1 MTESPEDI
9 EALRA
14 RLRDLEGQLAARTAE
29 QPVAPPRSSRDRQ
42 WWRTIVVG
50 ALIAIAALLAP
61 LAVVATWA
69 HDQVGDTDRFIET
82 VGPLGSEE
90 SVQNAI
96 ADRISQEIFKY
107 IDVQDITEEA
117 LTALAGQDFV
127 PSRAATVLPSLSVPL
142 SNAIQNF
149 VSERVDEVV
158 RSDLFQQ
165 AWTEAARQAHTQM
178 VAVLTGDTSA
188 AVDVSDGAVKVNIAG
203 FVSAVKQKLI
213 SEGFS
218 FAERI
223 PEVNASFTI
232 FQSTNIGTA
241 QKWFSWLDTISRVL
255 PVLAILLLLAAVMI
269 ARHRRKA
276 LLAAGLSVA
285 GAMVLLG
292 LLLNI
297 VRPIYLDAIPPDVI
311 ASDAAATIY
320 DQLVQFI
327 RTALR
332 AVGIVFLAV
341 ALAAFW
347 FAPSGAGA
355 AVRTSAA
362 GGLGRLRTRAAAGG
376 MNTGPVGQFLTTYRT
391 FTRIVVVA
399 VGALVY
405 LSLDHPTGANALV
418 IIACI
423 VVVLVVLEFLAAPA
437 REPEDDLTGPGT
449 GLGSQHA

>member
-29 QPVAPPRSSRDRQ
+29 QPVAPAPRSSRDRQ

-61 LAVVATWA
+61 LTVVATWA

-127 PSRAATVLPSLSVPL
+127 PPRAAGVLPSLSIPL
-142 SNAIQNF
+142 SNAIESF
-149 VSERVDEVV
+149 VSERVDQVV
-158 RSDLFQQ
+158 HSDLFEE
-165 AWTEAARQAHTQM
+165 AWVTAARQAHTQM
-178 VAVLTGDTSA
+178 VAVLTGNTSA
-188 AVDVSDGAVKVNIAG
+188 SVDVSDGQVKISIAA
-203 FVSAVKQKLI
+203 FVEAVKQRLI
-213 SEGFS
+213 AQGFS

-223 PEVNASFTI
+223 PEVNATFTI
-232 FQSTNIGTA
+232 FEADNIGTA
-241 QKWFSWLDTISRVL
+241 QKWFGWLDTIARVL
-255 PVLAILLLLAAVMI
+255 PVLALLLIAVAVMI
-269 ARHRRKA
+269 ARSRRKA

-292 LLLNI
+292 LVLNI
-297 VRPIYLDAIPPDVI
+297 VRPIYLDAIPSDVLP
-311 ASDAAATIY
+311 SDAAATIY
-320 DQLVQFI
+320 DTLVQFI

-332 AVGIVFLAV
+332 AVGIVFLAI

-347 FAPSGAGA
+347 FAPTGAGA
-355 AVRTSAA
+355 AVRTSAS
-362 GGLGRLRTRAAAGG
+362 GGLSRLRARAAAGG
-376 MNTGPVGQFLTTYRT
+376 MNTGPVGRFLATYRT
-391 FTRIVVVA
+391 FTRVVVVA
-399 VGALVY
+399 VGALAY
-405 LSLDHPTGANALV
+405 LGLDHPTGTDAIT
-418 IIACI
+418 IIALI
-423 VVVLVVLEFLAAPA
+423 IVVLVVLEFLAAPA
-437 REPEDDLTGPGT
+437 RELEGEPTAT
-449 GLGSQHA
+449 